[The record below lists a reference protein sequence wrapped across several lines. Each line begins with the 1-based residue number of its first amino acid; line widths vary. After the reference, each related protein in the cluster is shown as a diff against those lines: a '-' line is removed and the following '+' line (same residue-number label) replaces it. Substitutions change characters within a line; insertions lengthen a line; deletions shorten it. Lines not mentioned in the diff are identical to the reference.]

1 MSKKRIC
8 FDMDEKCNVKNIK
21 YLKND
26 EGNDIDFDLNCD
38 DYGCTMDE

>member
-8 FDMDEKCNVKNIK
+8 FDMDERCNVKNIK

-26 EGNDIDFDLNCD
+26 VDDVDFDLNCD